1 VRWEVFKIGNTEIN
15 PTKIICLGRNYLDHI
30 KETGSPV
37 PKEPVF
43 FAKTLN
49 TLITNNE
56 PITYPRVLYDD
67 EEKRSVD
74 HEVELAFV
82 ILKTCKNVKTENA
95 YEYIQGYT
103 IFLDMTARSMQK
115 ADRNI
120 NLPWYR
126 SKNFDTFG
134 PIGPKI
140 ASPDEIGDPHDLT
153 IELSVNGSIKQ
164 SSNTKHLIFRIPEI
178 IDYISK
184 YVTLEKGDIVATGT
198 PGGISPILPG
208 DIIEASIEKIGTIK
222 HEVILEDINNK

>member
-1 VRWEVFKIGNTEIN
+1 MEIN

-30 KETGSPV
+30 KETNAPI

-49 TLITNNE
+49 TLITNND
-56 PITYPRVLYDD
+56 PIIYPRVLYDD
-67 EEKRSVD
+67 AEKRSVD

-82 ILKTCKNVKTENA
+82 ISKTCKNVKAQNA
-95 YEYIQGYT
+95 DEYIQGYT
-103 IFLDMTARSMQK
+103 IFLDMTARTMQK
-115 ADRNI
+115 TDRNI

-140 ASPDEIGDPHDLT
+140 VSPEKIRDPHDLN

-184 YVTLEKGDIVATGT
+184 YVTLERGDIVATGT
-198 PGGISPILPG
+198 PGGIGPILPG
-208 DIIEASIEKIGTIK
+208 DVIEASIGKIGTIR
-222 HEVILEDINNK
+222 HEVILEGTNNK

>member
-1 VRWEVFKIGNTEIN
+1 MEIN

-30 KETGSPV
+30 KETNAPI

-49 TLITNNE
+49 TLITNND
-56 PITYPRVLYDD
+56 PIIYPRVLYDD
-67 EEKRSVD
+67 AEKRSVD

-82 ILKTCKNVKTENA
+82 ISKTCKNVKAQNA
-95 YEYIQGYT
+95 DEYIQGYT
-103 IFLDMTARSMQK
+103 IFLDMTARTMQK
-115 ADRNI
+115 TDRNI

-140 ASPDEIGDPHDLT
+140 VSPEKIRDPHDLN

-184 YVTLEKGDIVATGT
+184 YVTLERGDIVATGT
-198 PGGISPILPG
+198 PGGIGPILPG
-208 DIIEASIEKIGTIK
+208 DVIEASIGKIGTIR
-222 HEVILEDINNK
+222 HEVILEGINNK